1 MSHTIAQI
9 KSFPVGTVVPKVE
22 CTIEKVFPIKTGE
35 GQYGPWKLQSFIVSD
50 NGEKMKATLFDSDDI
65 SYLQGKHA
73 YLIASGTNGKTKKQQ
88 GVEIVA
94 NKQDGSLELSIKGK
108 SGGVVTGDQPN
119 PAYMRGTPENKAA
132 NAASSAVS
140 LRSEPVSRPAPTQD
154 SGESPTDAL
163 NRLACF
169 WLACWGKAQI
179 VDGLPPETK
188 QSMASCLFIEGNKQG
203 LARLWPIETVK
214 NANPPI
220 QLTKEEDLGN
230 PF

>member
-1 MSHTIAQI
+1 MSHTISQI

-35 GQYGPWKLQSFIVSD
+35 GQYGPWKLQSFVISD
-50 NGEKMKATLFDSDDI
+50 NGEKMKATLFDSEDI

-132 NAASSAVS
+132 SASPSAVS
-140 LRSEPVSRPAPTQD
+140 SRSEPVSRPAPSHD

-169 WLACWGKAQI
+169 WLACWHKASL

-203 LARLWPIETVK
+203 LARLWPVEQVK
-214 NANPPI
+214 SNVPATSTP
-220 QLTKEEDLGN
+220 TDDV